1 MANVIEP
8 PLNLLIKSDYFD
20 NHKKNKPE
28 KPNNKHLDKDKTK
41 TPRVKNKDYPKDER
55 FMRFYNEYPR
65 KVDPH
70 DAYKAFKT
78 IVGDDD
84 LLLEQIISD
93 IKQRKQHHE
102 PWKDKKYIKYPAA
115 YLRKGEYLS
124 EVLNEKAE
132 LEEKRKLL
140 NLENEKRM
148 KAQEE
153 ASRRKEAQE
162 RENKNR
168 LRKPRKSNH
177 MPQRSHQG
185 LKNMLGW

>member
-1 MANVIEP
+1 
-8 PLNLLIKSDYFD
+8 YFD
-20 NHKKNKPE
+20 NHKKNESE
-28 KPNNKHLDKDKTK
+28 KTNNKHLDKDKTK
-41 TPRVKNKDYPKDER
+41 PHRAKNKDYSKDDR

-70 DAYKAFKT
+70 DAYKAFKS

-84 LLLEQIISD
+84 LLLEQIIAD

-124 EVLNEKAE
+124 EVLNDKAE
-132 LEEKRKLL
+132 LEEKRRLM

-162 RENKNR
+162 RANKNHPKKAR
-168 LRKPRKSNH
+168 PANLI
-177 MPQRSHQG
+177 PQRAHQG